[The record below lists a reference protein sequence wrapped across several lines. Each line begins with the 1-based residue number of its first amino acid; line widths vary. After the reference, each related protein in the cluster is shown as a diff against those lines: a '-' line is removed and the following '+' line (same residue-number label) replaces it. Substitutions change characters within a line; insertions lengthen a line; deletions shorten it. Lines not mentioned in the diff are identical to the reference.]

1 LGDAKPVK
9 VRELIEELGK
19 VDPELTVTIPQ
30 GQGGL
35 QSLDV
40 VDIRNTRYFDWA
52 EDEGAASGLTR
63 ATVLVLG

>member
-1 LGDAKPVK
+1 MK

-19 VDPELTVTIPQ
+19 VDPELTVTIPH

-35 QSLDV
+35 QSLDA

-52 EDEGAASGLTR
+52 EDEGGVDVFGR
-63 ATVLVLG
+63 MQATVLVLE